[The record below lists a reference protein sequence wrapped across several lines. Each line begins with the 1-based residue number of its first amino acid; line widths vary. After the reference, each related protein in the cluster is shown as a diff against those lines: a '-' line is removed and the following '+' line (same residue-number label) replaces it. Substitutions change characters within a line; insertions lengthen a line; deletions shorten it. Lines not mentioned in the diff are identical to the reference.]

1 LKSKNKKKSKEIAKL
16 ESNLKKLHTEL
27 RKKTKTKWNRI
38 LPFDELL
45 FDRWEKADFL
55 KTTKGVSIYH
65 NSYIF
70 GNVSIGKNTWVGP
83 LTILDGSG
91 GKLKIGEYCSIS
103 SGVQIYTHHTV
114 LWSLTRGKAE
124 FEKNGVSIGSFCY
137 LGPFAIIT
145 KGVRIGKFSVIGA
158 HSLVNSNI
166 PPNSIVYGIP
176 GKVVGRVKIKGK
188 KVTYD
193 YKE

>member
-1 LKSKNKKKSKEIAKL
+1 LKLKNKKKSKEL
-16 ESNLKKLHTEL
+16 TNLHSNLKKLNADL

-55 KTTKGVSIYH
+55 KAGKGVSIYH

-114 LWSLTRGKAE
+114 QWSLTGGKAE
-124 FEKNGVSIGSFCY
+124 YEKKGVSIGSFCY
-137 LGPFAIIT
+137 LGPYAIIT
-145 KGVRIGKFSVIGA
+145 KGVRIGKCSVIGA
-158 HSLVNSNI
+158 HTLVNSNI

-176 GKVVGRVKIKGK
+176 GKVVGKVKIKGK

-193 YKE
+193 